1 MCQFLYV
8 LAIVFLI
15 ASAGWAWF
23 RRRIDS
29 LAGYLEG
36 QFVLLKLKLQDV
48 EKHVNAFRNKLKQK
62 RIIER

>member
-1 MCQFLYV
+1 VCQFLYV
-8 LAIVFLI
+8 LAIVFLV

-29 LAGYLEG
+29 LAAYLEG
-36 QFVLLKLKLQDV
+36 QFALLKLKLQDV
-48 EKHVNAFRNKLKQK
+48 EEQVNALRNELKQK